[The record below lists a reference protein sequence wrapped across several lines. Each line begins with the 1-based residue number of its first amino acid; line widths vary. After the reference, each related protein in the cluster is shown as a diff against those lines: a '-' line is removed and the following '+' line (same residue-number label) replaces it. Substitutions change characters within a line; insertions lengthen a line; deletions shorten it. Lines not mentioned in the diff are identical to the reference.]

1 MALKAQRK
9 GLSIYDLHE
18 EVTQNLPGFQTP
30 RPKQNQAL
38 LQILILYLND
48 LTLGGFPQVMTSKD
62 NDDFT
67 DVTVL
72 SANFKTS

>member
-18 EVTQNLPGFQTP
+18 EVTQNLPGFRTP
-30 RPKQNQAL
+30 HPKQNQAL

-48 LTLGGFPQVMTSKD
+48 LTLRGFPQVMTSKD

>member
-18 EVTQNLPGFQTP
+18 EVTQNLPGFRTP

-48 LTLGGFPQVMTSKD
+48 LTLRGFPQVMTSKD